1 MAYALSKRNM
11 MQVPVLSAPGP
22 IGGPGVSVQRPVEG
36 EGQTDIGHAL
46 AARLVREK
54 EVRQDGATATHAQ
67 VDSRHIFS
75 FTL

>member
-1 MAYALSKRNM
+1 M

-22 IGGPGVSVQRPVEG
+22 IGGPGVSVQRHVGG

-54 EVRQDGATATHAQ
+54 EVRQEGATATHAQ